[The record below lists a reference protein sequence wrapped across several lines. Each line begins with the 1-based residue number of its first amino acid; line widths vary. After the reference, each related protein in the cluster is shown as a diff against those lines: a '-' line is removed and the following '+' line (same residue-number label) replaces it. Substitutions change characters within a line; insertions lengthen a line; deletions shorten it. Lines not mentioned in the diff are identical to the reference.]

1 MAQQLPLQSRQFQP
15 GMVTRS
21 EDLPVGKLRSRI
33 EGLPAEARLRALE
46 ELRRVH
52 FTELDLKSLRADDDG
67 AIFYED
73 DFVLPSEPPPTGGG
87 IAPATALAVT
97 LPVNPF
103 PASLVFHSKPGAPN
117 VLYLNFCG
125 ETVSNTAWN
134 TSLDRTTIP
143 AVAFTKDADF
153 ATFSSNDQAAI
164 KSIWQ
169 RVAEDFAPF
178 NVDVTTERPVTFGT
192 RVGHVLITRSSDAKG
207 DPNPSSNSGGVAY
220 LNKFSAANYANYRP
234 AWVYYNNLSANESYI
249 AEAAS
254 HEFGHNLG
262 LSHDG
267 KTDGT
272 EYYGGHGSGDTSW
285 APIMGTGYN
294 QNVSQW
300 SKGEYKQANNTQDDL
315 ATIAG
320 KIPYLGDD
328 HGNSSAAATP
338 LVLTGQTNIV
348 STTRETDPDN
358 LNPANKGILERN
370 DDVDVFAF
378 ATGTGTV
385 RLTVNPWIMPSGT
398 RGGNL
403 DVLLQL
409 YDGSGVLRATAG
421 PTAQTYAQIQT
432 NLPPGNYFLH
442 VRNSGV
448 GNPTNSSPSGYTA
461 YASLGQYFLSGYIVT
476 PPASAPV
483 QLVVSV
489 NNTTWG
495 TVSPTNATYPS
506 GSSAQVV
513 ATPAP
518 FYRFATWTNDA
529 VGITNPLTL
538 VLNTN
543 AEVEAIFAEVFT
555 TNYPTPHWWLAACG
569 FTNNFESAVTNRG
582 ANGMA
587 LWQSY
592 IAGLNPNNP
601 ADQLR
606 LALNHRA
613 NGAGD
618 VLSWNTVT
626 GRVYSLFW
634 TTNIGN
640 GFTPLPGATNL
651 SWTTG
656 TFTNTLNSA
665 ARALHYRIQV
675 RKP

>member
-1 MAQQLPLQSRQFQP
+1 
-15 GMVTRS
+15 
-21 EDLPVGKLRSRI
+21 
-33 EGLPAEARLRALE
+33 
-46 ELRRVH
+46 
-52 FTELDLKSLRADDDG
+52 
-67 AIFYED
+67 
-73 DFVLPSEPPPTGGG
+73 
-87 IAPATALAVT
+87 
-97 LPVNPF
+97 
-103 PASLVFHSKPGAPN
+103 
-117 VLYLNFCG
+117 
-125 ETVSNTAWN
+125 
-134 TSLDRTTIP
+134 
-143 AVAFTKDADF
+143 
-153 ATFSSNDQAAI
+153 
-164 KSIWQ
+164 
-169 RVAEDFAPF
+169 
-178 NVDVTTERPVTFGT
+178 
-192 RVGHVLITRSSDAKG
+192 
-207 DPNPSSNSGGVAY
+207 
-220 LNKFSAANYANYRP
+220 
-234 AWVYYNNLSANESYI
+234 
-249 AEAAS
+249 
-254 HEFGHNLG
+254 
-262 LSHDG
+262 
-267 KTDGT
+267 
-272 EYYGGHGSGDTSW
+272 
-285 APIMGTGYN
+285 MGTGYN